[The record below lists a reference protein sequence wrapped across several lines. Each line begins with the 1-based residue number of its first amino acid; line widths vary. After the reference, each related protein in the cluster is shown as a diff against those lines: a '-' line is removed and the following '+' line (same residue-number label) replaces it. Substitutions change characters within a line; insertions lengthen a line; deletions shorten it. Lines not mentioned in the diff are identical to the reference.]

1 MGQDLRD
8 GFRKLTRRPGF
19 TLFAAGTLALGL
31 STSAAVFT
39 YVNAYARSFPG
50 AGADRLHQVW
60 FATADAPWGSLSN
73 PDFEDLA
80 ELDGDLFSITGV
92 GRSSFAA
99 SVRREEFT
107 EIAFGEAVAGRF
119 FSVLDIEMSVG
130 RGFSPADDRP
140 GAAPA
145 TVLAHE
151 YWVSRYQA
159 DPDAVGQTILL
170 NNEAYTIVGVAGPG
184 FLGSSA
190 AARPQFWLP
199 FEQFLR
205 VYRARSD
212 TRENRETG
220 AVIPIV
226 RLSDGVSEARASDAL
241 QGFARSLDGQAPL
254 AQRTRSFVL
263 EPARWIS
270 PATRAAEASTT
281 RIMMAAAG
289 FLLLL
294 ACANVANLVLS
305 AGARR
310 HGEMAI
316 RSAIGASR
324 WRLVRQL
331 LTESLLLSALA
342 GVAAMALAGPIASR
356 LSSYFARPSVWGAN
370 VSRDLVVDPRVML
383 FALAAAIATGV
394 ATGLVPALRASAS
407 GPAQGLRT
415 GGTRYSTGRTRRS
428 GIPGTGD
435 LLVSAQIAICVV
447 LLFVAG
453 LVLRT
458 LETARGV
465 DPGFEANRTLASYVT
480 TSSMGVPIS
489 ERHQFFEDLIRR
501 FENLPW
507 VEAATVAEYAPLSG
521 HPGGELAPQTGADP
535 VSVTVARVWP
545 GYFEV
550 LEMDILRGRAFLATD
565 TVDATGGDHAT
576 GVVIVNESLA
586 TRLTAD
592 GDVVG
597 QRVMWPGRG
606 DEPDRSF
613 EVVGVVR
620 DAKQVTLLDDPG
632 PVAYFSLTAEYSRPG
647 NALLVKARGDP
658 AVAVGAMQRELR
670 DLDTRLAIVN
680 ILPYRD
686 VVEGSLYTQRMNAEL
701 FTVIAGLGLIL
712 AAAGVFAVVALSVA
726 NRRREIGIRMAVGAD
741 RLSVAKSVL
750 GPIGGSVLVG
760 LGIGLAGAFAATRW
774 VGSLLWGVAPADPMA
789 LAVGVGVLLVAV
801 ALAVQIPLRRAMG
814 IDPVGCLRAD

>member
-1 MGQDLRD
+1 MGHDLRD
-8 GFRKLTRRPGF
+8 GLRRLARRPGF
-19 TLFAAGTLALGL
+19 TLLAAGTLALGL

-39 YVNAYARSFPG
+39 YVNAYARPFPG
-50 AGADRLHQVW
+50 AGADDLQQVW
-60 FATADAPWGSLSN
+60 FATEDAPWGSLSV
-73 PDFEDLA
+73 PDFEDLE
-80 ELDGDLFSITGV
+80 ELDGDLLSISGV

-99 SVRREEFT
+99 SVRHDQFT
-107 EIAFGEAVAGRF
+107 EIEYGQTVSGRF
-119 FSVLDIEMSVG
+119 FAVLGIEMSAG
-130 RGFSPADDRP
+130 RGFSPDDDRP
-140 GAAPA
+140 GAVPV
-145 TVLAHE
+145 TVLSHA
-151 YWVSRYQA
+151 YWVRQHQA
-159 DPDAVGQTILL
+159 DPDVVGQTILL
-170 NNEAYTIVGVAGPG
+170 NNEPYTIVGIAGPE
-184 FLGSSA
+184 FLGASA
-190 AARPQFWLP
+190 AYRPQFWLP

-212 TRENRETG
+212 TRENRESG

-226 RLSDGVSEARASDAL
+226 RLSDGVSVAQASDAL
-241 QGFARSLDGQAPL
+241 QGFARGLDSQARLP
-254 AQRTRSFVL
+254 QRTRRFVL
-263 EPARWIS
+263 EPATWIS
-270 PATRAAEASTT
+270 PETRADEASTS

-310 HGEMAI
+310 DREMAV

-342 GVAAMALAGPIASR
+342 GAAALVLASPVAGR

-383 FALAAAIATGV
+383 FALAAAVVTGV

-407 GPAQGLRT
+407 SPGEALRAGGNRSST
-415 GGTRYSTGRTRRS
+415 RPHARSRLPGTR
-428 GIPGTGD
+428 D

-453 LVLRT
+453 LMLRT

-465 DPGFEANRTLASYVT
+465 DPGFEADRTLASYVS
-480 TSSMGVPIS
+480 TSSMGVPIP
-489 ERHQFFEDLIRR
+489 ERHRFFEELIRR
-501 FENLPW
+501 FEDLPW
-507 VEAATVAEYAPLSG
+507 VEAATVAENAPLSG
-521 HPGGELAPQTGADP
+521 HPAGELVPQTGADL

-545 GYFEV
+545 RYFEV
-550 LEMDILRGRAFLATD
+550 LEMDILQGRAFLVTD
-565 TVDATGGDHAT
+565 TVDATG
-576 GVVIVNESLA
+576 VVVVNESLA
-586 TRLTAD
+586 TRLAAD

-597 QRVMWPGRG
+597 HTLRWRG
-606 DEPDRSF
+606 TGAEPDRSV

-632 PVAYFSLTAEYSRPG
+632 PVAYFSLPQLYSRPG
-647 NALLVKARGDP
+647 NALLVKVRGDP
-658 AVAVGAMQRELR
+658 ASAVTAMRQELR
-670 DLDTRLAIVN
+670 ELDTRLAIVN

-686 VVEGSLYTQRMNAEL
+686 VVRGSLYTQRMNAEL
-701 FTVIAGLGLIL
+701 FTVIAALGLLL
-712 AAAGVFAVVALSVA
+712 AAAGVFAVVALAVA
-726 NRRREIGIRMAVGAD
+726 GRTREIGIRMAIGAD

-774 VGSLLWGVAPADPMA
+774 VGSLLWGVAPADPLA
-789 LAVGVGVLLVAV
+789 LAVGVCVLLIAV
-801 ALAVQIPLRRAMG
+801 ALAVQIPLRRAMQ
-814 IDPVGCLRAD
+814 IDPAGSLRAE